1 MEGTGGMLLKKR
13 ISMLVLLA
21 LLFVPVAVSFAVHP
35 ASENAWYAAP
45 RTPTGLAPDP
55 AKVREPV
62 VQVYAART
70 FGRRGALGV
79 HTWIIVK
86 RRDAAAFTR
95 YDVVGWSGPSF
106 VKTNYLAPDALWYG
120 ATPELLAD
128 RRGDDVEAMIARIE
142 AAVAAYPFAGEYRT
156 WPGPNSN
163 TFVAHV
169 ARSVPELRVDLP
181 PTAIGKDYMPLSSP
195 FASAPSG
202 TGGQVSVL
210 GLLGL
215 TMALE
220 EGVELNVLG
229 LSLGLDVMRPA
240 LRLPGL
246 GRVGMDKPEAR
257 PAD

>member
-1 MEGTGGMLLKKR
+1 
-13 ISMLVLLA
+13 MLVLLV
-21 LLFVPVAVSFAVHP
+21 LLFVPVAVSLAVNSP
-35 ASENAWYAAP
+35 GETAWYAAS
-45 RTPTGLAPDP
+45 RAPTGLAPDP

-86 RRDAAAFTR
+86 RRDADAFVR
-95 YDVVGWSGPSF
+95 YDVVGWSGPSY
-106 VKTNYLAPDALWYG
+106 VKTDYMSPDALWYG
-120 ATPELLAD
+120 SLPVLLVD
-128 RRGDDVEAMIARIE
+128 RRGDDVEALIPQIE
-142 AAVAAYPFAGEYRT
+142 AAVKSYPYANEYRT

-181 PTAIGKDYMPLSSP
+181 PTAIGKDYMPLTSP
-195 FASAPSG
+195 FATAPSG
-202 TGGQVSVL
+202 TGGQVSLL
-210 GLLGL
+210 GVLGL

-229 LSLGLDVMRPA
+229 LSLGVDVLNPA

-246 GRVGMDKPEAR
+246 GRIGIEKPEPR